1 MSNSQTQNLN
11 STLKFIITR
20 LDEVSTRL
28 DEVSTRL
35 DEVSTRLDE
44 VSTRLKQLENKFDRF
59 NKTFEGYINKES
71 EIFELKTNDFVSRH
85 LSKMNKHF
93 KELHIGK
100 LYSPRGGEITDFD
113 GFFVIDYIHEPNIKS
128 FEEIKTQLQIDR
140 QLNNNSIKAIS
151 KLKQNAIKAI
161 PNPWFLLIEAK
172 HDIDKSKID
181 SKIIQF
187 VETIRKCIS
196 APLKTSNNYLYQ
208 TMVRNSDFI
217 LLRTLV
223 KRDSIVDLYF
233 SADNWTQYLRTYV
246 ETIFRGDMTEQK
258 YIELTNNIINTHDK
272 KLLQRVYQFAEL
284 AMEEADDTLKTYIQN
299 FSPECVYINQFNLQT
314 MSSGIDINK
323 FKNNKT
329 QDTDGKQN
337 IANYISLMIS
347 LQKFTRPYET
357 MRPYFDQVKD
367 HVGIICNFQITLGR
381 LKITEDF

>member
-1 MSNSQTQNLN
+1 MSNSQILNIN

-20 LDEVSTRL
+20 IDDISTNF
-28 DEVSTRL
+28 
-35 DEVSTRLDE
+35 
-44 VSTRLKQLENKFDRF
+44 KQLEKKFDKF
-59 NKTFEGYINKES
+59 NRTFEGYINKES

-85 LSKMNKHF
+85 LSNMNKHF

-113 GFFVIDYIHEPNIKS
+113 GFFIVDYIHEPNIKS
-128 FEEIKTQLQIDR
+128 FEEIRNQLQIDR

-196 APLKTSNNYLYQ
+196 SPLKMSNNYLYQ

-217 LLRTLV
+217 LLRTLM
-223 KRDSIVDLYF
+223 KRDIIVDLYF
-233 SADNWTQYLRTYV
+233 SADNWTQYLRIYV
-246 ETIFRGDMTEQK
+246 ETIFTGNMTEQK

-272 KLLQRVYQFAEL
+272 KMLQRVYQFAEL

-314 MSSGIDINK
+314 MSSGIDIDK

-357 MRPYFDQVKD
+357 MQPYFDQVKN

-381 LKITEDF
+381 LKITDF